1 MSIVAQMNQVSF
13 SYGTTEVLQDITLS
27 ISKDDFLIVA
37 GSNGGGKT
45 TLLKLLL
52 GLLTP
57 TKGTVELLGETPQKA
72 AFRTGYVP
80 QRAKVRTGFPLTVMD
95 VVKMGRLRPGHM
107 WFGYV
112 AEDTQRA
119 RLALE
124 TVQMETFQN
133 RRFDLLSGGQQ
144 QRTLIARA
152 LVDSPE
158 LLLLDEPAANID
170 ASMKA
175 GIYNLLDEISRDI
188 PIICVSHDLTMLP
201 RKATGVI
208 CVDKTV
214 HSHAVSSIPEDLVEP
229 SKCHLEYVL
238 HPHTCPECQG
248 QTEGRIL

>member
-1 MSIVAQMNQVSF
+1 MTIVAQMEHVSF
-13 SYGTTEVLQDITLS
+13 SYGTTEVLLDITLS
-27 ISKDDFLIVA
+27 VSNRDFLIVA
-37 GSNGGGKT
+37 GANGGGKT
-45 TLLKLLL
+45 TLLKLFL
-52 GLLTP
+52 GLLTS
-57 TKGTVELLGETPQKA
+57 TRGTVQLLGDDPIKT

-80 QRAKVRTGFPLTVMD
+80 QRAKVRAGFPLTVMD
-95 VVKMGRLRPGHM
+95 VVKMGRIRPGNM
-107 WFGYV
+107 WFGYR
-112 AEDTQRA
+112 AEDTERA

-124 TVQMETFQN
+124 TVQMEKFQN
-133 RRFDLLSGGQQ
+133 RRFDMLSGGQQ

-175 GIYNLLDEISRDI
+175 GIYNLLDEIRKEI

-201 RKATGVI
+201 RGVTGVI

-214 HSHAVSSIPEDLVEP
+214 HSHTVTSIPTDLLEP

-238 HPHTCPECQG
+238 HSHSCPECQG
-248 QTEGRIL
+248 QTKGQNA

>member
-1 MSIVAQMNQVSF
+1 MKLVAEMNHVSFKYGVTKVLENISLQVAQKN
-13 SYGTTEVLQDITLS
+13 
-27 ISKDDFLIVA
+27 FLIIT

-57 TKGTVELLGETPQKA
+57 TEGTVRLLGEVPSKA

-95 VVKMGRLRPGHM
+95 VVKMGRIRPKRM
-107 WFGYV
+107 WFGYQS
-112 AEDTQRA
+112 EDYKRA

-124 TVQMETFQN
+124 TVQMEQYKD

-170 ASMKA
+170 ASMKG
-175 GIYNLLDEISRDI
+175 GIYNLLDEINKEV

-201 RKATGVI
+201 RRVTSVA
-208 CVDKTV
+208 CVEKTI
-214 HSHAVSSIPEDLVEP
+214 HSHPVTSIPEELLLP
-229 SKCHLEYVL
+229 AKCHLEYMLQSQV
-238 HPHTCPECQG
+238 CPECSESAG
-248 QTEGRIL
+248 DCIV